1 MDGAEQSYRACR
13 LSVSFGGLQALSDVD
28 LTLHR
33 GEILGLIGPNGAGKT
48 TLINALTGFQ
58 RARGRIFLDG
68 QEVTRLVPHRLAA
81 AGIGRTFQMVRLF
94 GGLTV
99 RDNLRAAGRLSWQA
113 AGDLLSL
120 YGLAQYADRPASE
133 LAYGDERRLGVARAV
148 AAEPRYLFLDEPA
161 AGLNREEV
169 RDLARLIADT
179 RDRLGCGILIVEHN
193 MSLVM
198 GLCERIQVLDQ
209 GRTIALGQP
218 REIAADAGVRAAYL
232 GTRQAGHAAA

>member
-1 MDGAEQSYRACR
+1 MEGAEQTYRAAG
-13 LSVSFGGLQALSDVD
+13 LSVSFGGLNALSDVD
-28 LTLHR
+28 LTLAR

-58 RARGRIFLDG
+58 RARGRIYLDG
-68 QEVTRLVPHRLAA
+68 REVTRLVPHRLAA

-94 GGLTV
+94 GGLSV

-113 AGDLLSL
+113 AGDLLSH
-120 YGLAQYADRPASE
+120 YGLGQYADRPARE

-148 AAEPRYLFLDEPA
+148 ASAPRYLFLDEPA
-161 AGLNREEV
+161 AGLNRDEV
-169 RDLARLIADT
+169 RDLARLIRDT

-198 GLCERIQVLDQ
+198 GLCDRIQVLDQ
-209 GRTIALGQP
+209 GRTIALGP
-218 REIAADAGVRAAYL
+218 PGEIAADASVRAAYL
-232 GTRQAGHAAA
+232 GTRKTAHAAA